1 MGPVDAIRSGFQ
13 RAVDFRGRST
23 RPEYWWW
30 SLMTYVITLLVG
42 DRPSTLESLA
52 LLALFVPSLAV
63 TFRRLHDTDRSAWNL
78 LWALIPV
85 LGVIAVFVFLVQR
98 GTPTSNRYG
107 PPPPGTAGPVGPA
120 GPAGGWDAPPPP
132 PPPPA
137 G

>member
-1 MGPVDAIRSGFQ
+1 MGPVEAIRSGFQ
-13 RAVDFRGRST
+13 RAVDLRGRST

-42 DRPSTLESLA
+42 DTPSTLEAFA

-78 LWALIPV
+78 LWLVVPV
-85 LGVIAVFVFLVQR
+85 LGVIAVLVFLVQR
-98 GTPTSNRYG
+98 GTPASNRYG
-107 PPPPGTAGPVGPA
+107 PPPPGTDTDGQPSGPP
-120 GPAGGWDAPPPP
+120 GGWDAPPPP
-132 PPPPA
+132 PPA

>member
-13 RAVDFRGRST
+13 RAVDLRGRST

-42 DRPSTLESLA
+42 DRPSTLEALA

-78 LWALIPV
+78 LWVLVPV
-85 LGVIAVFVFLVQR
+85 LGVIALLVFLVQR

-107 PPPPGTAGPVGPA
+107 PPPSGTAGAA

>member
-42 DRPSTLESLA
+42 DRPSMLESLA
-52 LLALFVPSLAV
+52 LLALFIPSLAV
-63 TFRRLHDTDRSAWNL
+63 TFRRLHDTDRTAWNL
-78 LWALIPV
+78 LWVLVPV
-85 LGVIAVFVFLVQR
+85 LGVIALLVFLVRR
-98 GTPTSNRYG
+98 GTPVSNRYG
-107 PPPPGTAGPVGPA
+107 PPPAGTAGPVGPA
-120 GPAGGWDAPPPP
+120 GPAGGWDAPHPP

>member
-13 RAVDFRGRST
+13 RAVDLRGRST

-78 LWALIPV
+78 LWVLVPV
-85 LGVIAVFVFLVQR
+85 LGVIALLVFLVQR

-107 PPPPGTAGPVGPA
+107 PPPPGTAGAA

-132 PPPPA
+132 PPSPA

>member
-30 SLMTYVITLLVG
+30 ALMTGFVNLLVG
-42 DRPSTLESLA
+42 QTPSTLESLA

-63 TFRRLHDTDRSAWNL
+63 AFRRLHDTDRSAWNL
-78 LWALIPV
+78 LWALLPV
-85 LGVIAVFVFLVQR
+85 IGVIVLLIFLVQP
-98 GTPTSNRYG
+98 GTPASNRYG
-107 PPPPGTAGPVGPA
+107 PPPPGTRTADGPLT
-120 GPAGGWDAPPPP
+120 GGWDAPPPP
-132 PPPPA
+132 PPPA